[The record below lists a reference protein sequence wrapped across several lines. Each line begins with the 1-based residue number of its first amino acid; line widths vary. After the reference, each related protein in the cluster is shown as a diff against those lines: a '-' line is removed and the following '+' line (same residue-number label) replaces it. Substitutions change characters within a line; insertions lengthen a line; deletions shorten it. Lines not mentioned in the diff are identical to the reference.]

1 MRLTAQAAP
10 VKLALLMGDALHSIA
25 GREDTGYRTT
35 LGSPFSLT
43 TLHPAPT
50 PFRLPGM
57 PELMQQ
63 EVQLDLLYPSEY
75 IN

>member
-1 MRLTAQAAP
+1 M
-10 VKLALLMGDALHSIA
+10 KLALVMGDALHSIA
-25 GREDTGYRTT
+25 EREDTGYHMT

-43 TLHPAPT
+43 TLHPALT
-50 PFRLPGM
+50 LFDLPSI

-75 IN
+75 I